1 MVSVDGCG
9 IAGQSGGADGTA
21 KIVVTEG
28 QRATMHCPPTKDKEV
43 VLIQWFKEDNKGP
56 IYEYQVLLHE
66 NWAHLENTHRK
77 AAHQHRPRPDW
88 QGRAFFRGGHE
99 DSPALTMTKL
109 KPRDQ
114 GTYVCKAT
122 FNDGASRTLSTALL
136 VVGSTNQPTIFDE
149 KGDEAQGI
157 AGPYMEGD
165 SLMLTC
171 KANSDFRLT
180 WYWDSAPAHG
190 KDQWQ
195 VKGMSTQSKLTRHNL
210 ARRDRDTPITCVATN
225 ALGATLNTTVKLEI
239 WTPASS
245 VHIRARPF
253 KDGIP
258 ASVECEVLGSRPA
271 PLVTWYVGDEG
282 PQDATFTHVQ
292 EDADV
297 ATSVLTL
304 TVSAKDRGKT
314 ITCVVAHPVTEDRL
328 NASFVVDVHYK
339 PSLRLTVNA
348 TKINFGE
355 DLFME
360 CEVDANPP
368 AVEVSWHLNGHV
380 FSISRAPSV
389 PTVSVPFTR
398 AQLDRSDSGS
408 YQCRAWNSCGVAVS
422 NFVTLTVT
430 GADGL
435 STLLTADFQVIALSA
450 LASLTSQVQNF

>member
-1 MVSVDGCG
+1 
-9 IAGQSGGADGTA
+9 
-21 KIVVTEG
+21 
-28 QRATMHCPPTKDKEV
+28 MHCPSTKDKHV
-43 VLIQWFKEDNKGP
+43 VLIQWFKEDDKGP
-56 IYEYQVLLHE
+56 IYEYQVLPHE
-66 NWAHLENTHRK
+66 DWTHFENTHRK
-77 AAHQHRPRPDW
+77 ATHQHRPRPDW

-122 FNDGASRTLSTALL
+122 FKDGASRTLATSLL
-136 VVGSTNQPTIFDE
+136 VVG
-149 KGDEAQGI
+149 
-157 AGPYMEGD
+157 
-165 SLMLTC
+165 
-171 KANSDFRLT
+171 DFRLT
-180 WYWDSAPAHG
+180 WYWNSAPTLG
-190 KDQWQ
+190 KGHRQAN
-195 VKGMSTQSKLTRHNL
+195 GMFSQLKLARHNL
-210 ARRDRDTPITCVATN
+210 SRRDRDTHITCVATN
-225 ALGATLNTTVKLEI
+225 ALGATLNTSVKLDL

-245 VHIRARPF
+245 VRIRARPF
-253 KDGIP
+253 KDGVP

-271 PLVTWYVGDEG
+271 PLVTWYVGGEG

-292 EDADV
+292 EDTDV

-348 TKINFGE
+348 TKIDSGE

-360 CEVDANPP
+360 CEVNANPP
-368 AVEVSWHLNGHV
+368 AMEVSWHLNGRL
-380 FSISRAPSV
+380 FSISQAPSV
-389 PTVSVPFTR
+389 PTASVPFTR
-398 AQLDRSDSGS
+398 TRLDRSDSGN
-408 YQCRAWNSCGVAVS
+408 YQCRAWNSCGEAVS
-422 NFVTLTVT
+422 NLVAVTVT

>member
-1 MVSVDGCG
+1 
-9 IAGQSGGADGTA
+9 
-21 KIVVTEG
+21 
-28 QRATMHCPPTKDKEV
+28 MHCPPTKDKEV

-56 IYEYQVLLHE
+56 IYEYQVLLQE

-122 FNDGASRTLSTALL
+122 FKDGASRTLSTALL

-149 KGDEAQGI
+149 KGDEVQGI

-180 WYWDSAPAHG
+180 WYWNSAPALG
-190 KDQWQ
+190 KGHSQ

-348 TKINFGE
+348 TKIVSGE
-355 DLFME
+355 DLFYGM
-360 CEVDANPP
+360 
-368 AVEVSWHLNGHV
+368 
-380 FSISRAPSV
+380 RM
-389 PTVSVPFTR
+389 
-398 AQLDRSDSGS
+398 
-408 YQCRAWNSCGVAVS
+408 S
-422 NFVTLTVT
+422 NFVTVTVT